1 MRRDEDIHELEEER
15 EEEEHQEEQYNE
27 ETPIEKL
34 KKIMSRNKKYLIGG
48 VVVVF
53 GLVVL
58 LMPKKGDKELKDI
71 KTDQTQ
77 NIDLDKLANEDIPE
91 DEEFQQTSD
100 MNMNQSTTQ
109 QPYTYNNDNLPGAYE
124 NDEMPEPPDF
134 KVKDYSM

>member
-58 LMPKKGDKELKDI
+58 LMPKKGDKELKDV
-71 KTDQTQ
+71 KTDQTK
-77 NIDLDKLANEDIPE
+77 ILIL
-91 DEEFQQTSD
+91 
-100 MNMNQSTTQ
+100 MNLLMRISRKMKNFSKPQI
-109 QPYTYNNDNLPGAYE
+109 
-124 NDEMPEPPDF
+124 
-134 KVKDYSM
+134 

>member
-58 LMPKKGDKELKDI
+58 LMPKKGDKCSGQAKWEHYDPK
-71 KTDQTQ
+71 
-77 NIDLDKLANEDIPE
+77 KL
-91 DEEFQQTSD
+91 
-100 MNMNQSTTQ
+100 
-109 QPYTYNNDNLPGAYE
+109 NLA
-124 NDEMPEPPDF
+124 
-134 KVKDYSM
+134 